1 MDKNSIV
8 DLLVLNINDKIRIKE
23 ELNMISIIKTDL
35 TERKDGNSYFTGE
48 LRGLST
54 DTKPTEIDGKKIGN
68 GSVFIE
74 IDTQNLYF
82 YDLASQT
89 WKGV

>member
-1 MDKNSIV
+1 MVSVSKIEKTKISSEGN
-8 DLLVLNINDKIRIKE
+8 LALV
-23 ELNMISIIKTDL
+23 
-35 TERKDGNSYFTGE
+35 E

-54 DTKPTEIDGKKIGN
+54 DEKPTEINRKKIDN

-74 IDTQNLYF
+74 IDTGNIFF
-82 YDLASQT
+82 YDLENEE

>member
-1 MDKNSIV
+1 MVSIT
-8 DLLVLNINDKIRIKE
+8 DYKGDKIK
-23 ELNMISIIKTDL
+23 IIDNDEYIL
-35 TERKDGNSYFTGE
+35 VE

-54 DTKPTEIDGKKIGN
+54 DTKPTKVGDKKIDN

-74 IDTQNLYF
+74 INTQKIF
-82 YDLASQT
+82 FFDADSQT